1 MLYNFSRF
9 GRKKG
14 VVIPM
19 VLASIGAAG
28 SAFIST
34 YGDPDNGEY
43 KTEGIPIFLCVHH
56 LHRMITLLVTFTI
69 VCYFRYGI
77 FRGVDFLAIP
87 LQ

>member
-28 SAFIST
+28 SAIIST

-43 KTEGIPIFLCVHH
+43 KTEGIPISLCVHSSQNDYIISNFH
-56 LHRMITLLVTFTI
+56 NCLL
-69 VCYFRYGI
+69 
-77 FRGVDFLAIP
+77 FL
-87 LQ
+87 LWCF